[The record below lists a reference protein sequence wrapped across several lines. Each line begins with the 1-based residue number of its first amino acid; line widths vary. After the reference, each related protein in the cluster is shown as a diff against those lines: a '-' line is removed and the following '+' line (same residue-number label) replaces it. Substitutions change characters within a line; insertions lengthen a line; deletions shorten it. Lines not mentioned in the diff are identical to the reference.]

1 MKRSLAAVVA
11 LLTVAPLLAV
21 SLSGCDPKGNEH
33 KSSGS
38 PSDPAAKAGA
48 ESSTAD
54 AGVSVDL
61 IPPPAGTTA
70 PAEGAVR
77 VANAPD
83 FAAVYPGGVVET
95 PPTVAGGPAGPGGL
109 VTFTTDAKPE
119 AVIGFYKQRAEAAG
133 LAPVM
138 SLNRGDTVAYG
149 AAEPANGAMVQVV
162 ATAVEKA
169 PTSVQLT
176 WSAGQ

>member
-1 MKRSLAAVVA
+1 MKRSVAAVVA

-21 SLSGCDPKGNEH
+21 GLSACDPSDTGH
-33 KSSGS
+33 KASDT
-38 PSDPAAKAGA
+38 PSEAAAKTGS
-48 ESSTAD
+48 ESPVADTA
-54 AGVSVDL
+54 
-61 IPPPAGTTA
+61 A
-70 PAEGAVR
+70 PATVNAAAPSLDVPSEGAVR
-77 VANAPD
+77 VGAAPD
-83 FAAVYPGGVVET
+83 FAAVYPGGVVEA
-95 PPTVAGGPAGPGGL
+95 PPTMAGGPAGPGGL
-109 VTFTTDAKPE
+109 VTFTTDAKPD

-149 AAEPANGAMVQVV
+149 AAEPANGAMIQVV
-162 ATAVEKA
+162 ATAVDQA

>member
-1 MKRSLAAVVA
+1 MKRSLAAIVA
-11 LLTVAPLLAV
+11 LLTMAPLITVALA
-21 SLSGCDPKGNEH
+21 GCDPQDKAH
-33 KSSGS
+33 KASDS
-38 PSDPAAKAGA
+38 PSESAAKADAGSPGA
-48 ESSTAD
+48 EPAVPMSKTASSPEA
-54 AGVSVDL
+54 A
-61 IPPPAGTTA
+61 
-70 PAEGAVR
+70 AEGAVR
-77 VANAPD
+77 LGNAPD
-83 FAAVYPGGVVET
+83 FAAVYPGGVVEA
-95 PPTVAGGPAGPGGL
+95 PPTVAGGPSGPGGL

-162 ATAVEKA
+162 ATGVDKA

>member
-11 LLTVAPLLAV
+11 LLTVTPLLAV
-21 SLSGCDPKGNEH
+21 GLAGCDP
-33 KSSGS
+33 SSKAS
-38 PSDPAAKAGA
+38 KAADTSSDSAAATGA
-48 ESSTAD
+48 ESPVADTA
-54 AGVSVDL
+54 APV
-61 IPPPAGTTA
+61 TTA
-70 PAEGAVR
+70 ATSPAVPTEGAVR
-77 VANAPD
+77 VGNAPD
-83 FAAVYPGGVVET
+83 FAAVYPGGVVEA

-109 VTFTTDAKPE
+109 VTFTTDATPD
-119 AVIGFYKQRAEAAG
+119 AVIGFYKHRAEAAG

-162 ATAVEKA
+162 ATAVDKA

>member
-11 LLTVAPLLAV
+11 LLTVA
-21 SLSGCDPKGNEH
+21 SLTVGLSACDPSGKDH
-33 KSSGS
+33 KASDT
-38 PSDPAAKAGA
+38 PSDSPAKTGA
-48 ESSTAD
+48 ESPVAETGAPATTGAAPAD
-54 AGVSVDL
+54 A
-61 IPPPAGTTA
+61 PAATV
-70 PAEGAVR
+70 VR
-77 VANAPD
+77 LGNAPD
-83 FAAVYPGGVVET
+83 FAAVYPGGVVEA

-162 ATAVEKA
+162 ATAVDQA

>member
-1 MKRSLAAVVA
+1 MKRSVAAVVA

-21 SLSGCDPKGNEH
+21 GLAGCDPST
-33 KSSGS
+33 KSQKASNAS
-38 PSDPAAKAGA
+38 EPAAKAGA
-48 ESSTAD
+48 GSPVAD
-54 AGVSVDL
+54 PAA
-61 IPPPAGTTA
+61 PMATAGTSPAA

-77 VANAPD
+77 VGNAPD
-83 FAAVYPGGVVET
+83 FAAVYPGGVVEA

-109 VTFTTDAKPE
+109 VTFTTDATPD

-162 ATAVEKA
+162 ATAVDKA

>member
-11 LLTVAPLLAV
+11 LLTVASLTVGLAACD
-21 SLSGCDPKGNEH
+21 LSGKEH
-33 KSSGS
+33 KASDS

-48 ESSTAD
+48 ESAAAD
-54 AGVSVDL
+54 TGASVDY
-61 IPPPAGTTA
+61 IPPPSGTTA

-77 VANAPD
+77 VGNAPD

-109 VTFTTDAKPE
+109 VTFTTEARPE

-149 AAEPANGAMVQVV
+149 AAEPANGAMLQVV